1 MSADEDFIRQL
12 ARALREARLEA
23 VLVGTGAA
31 ILQGVPLLT
40 EDLDL
45 LVRDTPLVKKKLD
58 RLARELGGAW
68 IEISPVTR
76 ARRLVGLRA
85 GVDVLFDRIAGDLR
99 FESLRARALRIR
111 LGDEVIV
118 AASLEDVIRSKQ
130 AADREKDRAQLPIL
144 RDALRVKEAAAQ
156 VPRRPKRKGSGR

>member
-12 ARALREARLEA
+12 ERALRAVGLEG

-45 LVRDTPLVKKKLD
+45 LVRDTPLVRKKLD
-58 RLARELGGAW
+58 RLAKELGGAW
-68 IEISPVTR
+68 VEVSPLTR

-85 GVDVLFDRIAGDLR
+85 GVDILFDRIAGDLG
-99 FESLRARALRIR
+99 FESLRARAVRVR
-111 LGDEVIV
+111 LGADTIV
-118 AASLEDVIRSKQ
+118 AASLPDVIRSKQ
-130 AADREKDRAQLPIL
+130 AADRPKDRAQLPIL
-144 RDALRVKEAAAQ
+144 TDTLRVKQAAAR
-156 VPRRPKRKGSGR
+156 VPPPGKRK

>member
-1 MSADEDFIRQL
+1 VRQL
-12 ARALREARLEA
+12 ARSLRAVRLEA

-45 LVRDTPLVKKKLD
+45 LVRDTPLVHKKLD
-58 RLARELGGAW
+58 LLARELGGAW
-68 IEISPVTR
+68 IQLSPLSR

-85 GVDVLFDRIAGDLR
+85 GVVVLFDRIAGDLR
-99 FESLRARALRIR
+99 FESLRARAKRIR

-118 AASLEDVIRSKQ
+118 AASLSDVIHSKQ

-144 RDALRVKEAAAQ
+144 RDTLRVKEAAER
-156 VPRRPKRKGSGR
+156 VPRGRKATKPPSGR